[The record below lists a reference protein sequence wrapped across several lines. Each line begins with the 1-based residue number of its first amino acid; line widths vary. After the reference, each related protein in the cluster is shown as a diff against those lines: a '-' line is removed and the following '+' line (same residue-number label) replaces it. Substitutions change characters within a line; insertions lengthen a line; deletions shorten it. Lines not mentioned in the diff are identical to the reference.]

1 MDIKVLF
8 MAYFVGLVYYDLI
21 NILQPST
28 FVKSF
33 NKDNCLFE

>member
-1 MDIKVLF
+1 
-8 MAYFVGLVYYDLI
+8 MAYFVGLVDYDLI

-33 NKDNCLFE
+33 KRTIVYLNNS